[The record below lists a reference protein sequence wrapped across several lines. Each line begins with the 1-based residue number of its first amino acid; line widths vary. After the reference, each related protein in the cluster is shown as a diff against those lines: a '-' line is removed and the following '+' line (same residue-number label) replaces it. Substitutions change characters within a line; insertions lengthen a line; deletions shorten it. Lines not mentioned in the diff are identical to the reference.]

1 MSPPVIFSSSEA
13 STIAGVDQFEV
24 EQLSCEASSARTPE
38 ILGLG
43 LVRQSAK
50 PAARLTNKVRQANFA
65 GVPQES
71 MNLRITSLS
80 GSLSRSAPENHESS
94 SPSVRCTAAKKSRRA
109 T

>member
-13 STIAGVDQFEV
+13 STITGVDQLEV
-24 EQLSCEASSARTPE
+24 EQASCGSASARTPE
-38 ILGLG
+38 ILGPGLG
-43 LVRQSAK
+43 SQSAK
-50 PAARLTNKVRQANFA
+50 PEARLTNKVRQANLA

-80 GSLSRSAPENHESS
+80 GSLSRSAPENDESS